1 MNLMEG
7 AIDQRGVALRR
18 TRTRYAMLALITVGT
33 AINYLDRT
41 NIAIVAPT
49 MAKELGIGPA
59 LLGVVFS
66 AFAWT
71 YAAAQI
77 PGGFLLDRLGT
88 RITYFLSLT
97 AWSVFTG
104 LQGLTTSFV
113 SLLPIRLGLGLSEAP
128 AFPANNRVV
137 TTWFPTRERA
147 FATGVYVT
155 GEYVGLAFLSPVL
168 IWMVTA
174 WGWRTVF
181 FTCGS
186 AGIVWAFLWLL
197 WYRDPDKSPSMN
209 QAERDYI
216 IAGGAITRPAEGSQS
231 LEWRHILRL
240 LRYRQIWGICIG
252 QFAIS
257 STLYFFLTWFPTY
270 LVQARHM
277 NGIRE
282 GFFAM
287 LPYIAAT
294 IGVLAGGAWSDALL
308 RRGASI
314 NMARKLPIV
323 IGLLL
328 ASCIV
333 GANYVES
340 QGAVIAILSLAF
352 FAQGMSAISWTLV
365 SDLAPEGLLGVTGGL
380 FNLAGNLSGIV
391 TPLVIGF
398 LVSATGSFVGALVF
412 VAAIAV
418 AGALAYIFLVGDIRR
433 IVIH

>member
-1 MNLMEG
+1 MSLNAG
-7 AIDQRGVALRR
+7 AVEQRRAAPRR
-18 TRTRYAMLALITVGT
+18 TRVRFLMLALVTIGT

-41 NIAIVAPT
+41 NVAIVAPT
-49 MAKELGIGPA
+49 MAKELGLGPA
-59 LLGVVFS
+59 LLGVIFS

-71 YAAAQI
+71 YAVAQI

-97 AWSVFTG
+97 LWSVFTG
-104 LQGLTTSFV
+104 LQGFAAGFA

-128 AFPANNRVV
+128 AFPTNNRVV
-137 TTWFPTRERA
+137 TTWFPASERA
-147 FATGVYVT
+147 FATSVYTT

-168 IWMVTA
+168 VWMLTV

-181 FTCGS
+181 FASGA
-186 AGIVWAFLWLL
+186 AGIIWAFVWLSG
-197 WYRDPDKSPSMN
+197 YRDPDESPSMN

-216 IAGGAITRPAEGSQS
+216 TEGGAITRPMAGKQR
-231 LEWRHILRL
+231 LEWRQVLAL
-240 LRYRQIWGICIG
+240 LRYRRIWGICIG

-270 LVQARHM
+270 LVTARHM
-277 NGIRE
+277 GGIKE

-294 IGVLAGGAWSDALL
+294 IGVLTGGGWSDALL

-314 NMARKLPIV
+314 NVARKLPIIV
-323 IGLLL
+323 GLLL

-333 GANYVES
+333 GANYVQS

-352 FAQGMSAISWTLV
+352 FAQGMSAISWALV

-380 FNLAGNLSGIV
+380 FNFAGNLSGIV
-391 TPLVIGF
+391 TPLAIGF
-398 LVSATGSFVGALVF
+398 IVSATGSFVGALAF
-412 VAAIAV
+412 VAAVAV
-418 AGALAYIFLVGDIRR
+418 VGALAYIFLIGDIRR
-433 IVIH
+433 IVVD